1 MCASSG
7 VRVVGVRVACVRVVG
22 VRRLHAHC
30 CQILKE
36 SFEPLPEGPPAA
48 NLDAAKE
55 LSITYGPFSFED
67 LCKAF
72 DERPA
77 WQTLVGESAV
87 AAEPSLV
94 DCMSPTVAAAAAAP
108 TAATLSSAA
117 PSAAAAA
124 SEPAAPPPDPPP
136 GSAVPSGDDQI

>member
-1 MCASSG
+1 
-7 VRVVGVRVACVRVVG
+7 VRVVG
-22 VRRLHAHC
+22 VRRLHARC

-48 NLDAAKE
+48 NFDAAKE

-136 GSAVPSGDDQI
+136 GSAVPSGDNQI